1 MQLKYMY
8 LVIFLIIWFIIN
20 RDRQFGNFQ
29 IVVQLILVGESASQ
43 QPENQLTKGFRQSLI
58 IKDKP

>member
-20 RDRQFGNFQ
+20 RDRQFGIFQ
-29 IVVQLILVGESASQ
+29 IVVQLILVGESAAQ

>member
-29 IVVQLILVGESASQ
+29 IVVQLILVCESAAQ
-43 QPENQLTKGFRQSLI
+43 QPENQLTEGSRQSLI